1 MATSSDINSV
11 RSGPA
16 HDLVLP
22 TLLFTALGA
31 MSWAVRGSAGASAMN
46 AHIAPGL
53 LWGAAWWFVARDPSR
68 WQSRRYASG
77 WILFALTVGFAL
89 AGNRGWMQWHHMYE
103 GHLSTNWPKGEW
115 EPISPFCGFLWF
127 FLAGSAWA
135 ALPACRLA
143 WCSTERPTRA
153 WEWTL
158 RIACGLGGAY
168 LASRVFARYPDFFL
182 PHYATIADKYH
193 NLPASPGLDKLIR
206 DNGATVRHLGYCFGF
221 LLFEAMRRDWKNVT
235 LISTVGI
242 LNGLGWSFL
251 QNWKWAAH
259 VWPEAKFNFGRCWE
273 VCGGISIGIGLGVA
287 YYLVNRQETAESR
300 AARERRLGSTFPHGD
315 WLLAAGLLALLGWT
329 AFWPAVA
336 DLRRPSQIVFN
347 TDPLWGAICFCAAA
361 ACVIAAFVHRSL
373 LQSDGTKRLTAQ
385 SLESWM
391 GPALMLVLAWFIH
404 NEVNAGFGDGVRDA
418 SIRPDWLRGV
428 DLSWLN
434 DAARAALHYIS
445 AFGSAGNLYFCLV
458 AAYCLACFSRLVRP
472 NGTNGPTSHTEP
484 LPKEVEP
491 RFGLDGLVTYLGF
504 TLILIAAIGP
514 NLTTTWPA
522 AFCFALV
529 AAAFGVGYFVLRSPS
544 TTDEAAA
551 DLQQRRLN
559 FEDPNLVRWGVFLGL
574 VYGLGLSLRKLLKG
588 GSHLYLANYGD
599 EKYWDPACWKWVAA
613 GMLVCLL
620 AGLMWFLAR
629 RIPADFAGDLF
640 PHAAAVFWLVL
651 IVENV
656 VAQVVTGPVVGP
668 HARWDDFQFNLF
680 YLVLFALTGALTYH
694 FQFVSSQDDRDTTE

>member
-1 MATSSDINSV
+1 MATSSDLNSV

-16 HDLVLP
+16 HDFVLP

-31 MSWAVRGSAGASAMN
+31 MSWAVRGSAGASSMN

-53 LWGAAWWFVARDPSR
+53 LWGAAWWFVARDAGR

-77 WILFALTVGFAL
+77 WIPFALTVGFAL

-115 EPISPFCGFLWF
+115 QPIAPFYGFLWF

-135 ALPACRLA
+135 ALPACLLA
-143 WCSTERPTRA
+143 CCSAERPTRA

-193 NLPASPGLDKLIR
+193 NLRANPGLDKLIR
-206 DNGATVRHLGYCFGF
+206 DNGATVRHLGYCVGF

-235 LISTVGI
+235 LISTVGM

-251 QNWKWAAH
+251 QNWKWAARA
-259 VWPEAKFNFGRCWE
+259 WPEAKFNFGRCWE

-287 YYLVNRQETAESR
+287 YYLVNRQETADR
-300 AARERRLGSTFPHGD
+300 RTARERRIGCTFPHGD

-329 AFWPAVA
+329 AFWPAAA

-347 TDPLWGAICFCAAA
+347 PEPLWGIICFCAAA
-361 ACVIAAFVHRSL
+361 ACLGAAFVHRSL
-373 LQSDGTKRLTAQ
+373 QRETPEDVANRLTAQ
-385 SLESWM
+385 SLESWL
-391 GPALMLVLAWFIH
+391 GLALMLVLGWFIH

-418 SIRPDWLRGV
+418 SIRPDWLHGV
-428 DLSWLN
+428 DLSWLSET
-434 DAARAALHYIS
+434 ARAAFQRIS
-445 AFGSAGNLYFCLV
+445 AIASAGNLYFCLV
-458 AAYCLACFSRLVRP
+458 AVYCLARIVRREAV
-472 NGTNGPTSHTEP
+472 G
-484 LPKEVEP
+484 P
-491 RFGLDGLVTYLGF
+491 RFGWDGLVTYLGF

-514 NLTTTWPA
+514 NLITTWPA
-522 AFCFALV
+522 ALCFALV
-529 AAAFGVGYFVLRSPS
+529 AAAFGVGYFVLNSRS
-544 TTDEAAA
+544 TTGEAAGTR
-551 DLQQRRLN
+551 QQLRLTA
-559 FEDPNLVRWGVFLGL
+559 EDPNLERWGLFLGL

-588 GSHLYLANYGD
+588 GSHLYLVNYGD

-620 AGLMWFLAR
+620 AGLLWFLAR
-629 RIPADFAGDLF
+629 RFPADFAGDLF
-640 PHAAAVFWLVL
+640 PHAAVIFWLVL

-668 HARWDDFQFNLF
+668 QARWDDFQFNLF

-694 FQFVSSQDDRDTTE
+694 FQFVSGQSQRSESD